1 MTKHLFSVSILGAG
15 IIGLTPVVEAQN
27 NSQPQRT
34 KAAPISAK
42 PAAPAPDPTKPLAEQ
57 IDMNKVSY
65 LIGRSYGDNLAT
77 QFVDV
82 NFDELVRGL
91 KSSIDGKDS
100 DFTEEQAQE
109 LMNAFRPIHSAR
121 VGRMRQLKAFNVD
134 EKGWGDLAAK
144 NLADGE
150 KFLAENAK
158 KDGVKTTASGLQY
171 EIMKAGSGEIPKP
184 TDTVNAI
191 YKGTL
196 IDGTPFDDSKGKPRP
211 FNVSRVVKGW
221 QEALQMMPVGSK
233 WRLTIPS
240 DLGYGASGNRPP
252 IGPNS
257 TLVFEM
263 ELASIKKPV
272 QAVTPPVGIDIP
284 PRGSKAG
291 TTKPR
296 KRITATT
303 PPVTVP
309 IPKKTDD
316 KKDDAE
322 FVAPK
327 DAPKAPAKTHQ
338 QLKGGL
344 GKTSGGEQFGLKW

>member
-1 MTKHLFSVSILGAG
+1 MTKHLFSISLLGAG
-15 IIGLTPVVEAQN
+15 IFGLTSAEAQN
-27 NSQPQRT
+27 NAPPART
-34 KAAPISAK
+34 KAAPISAE
-42 PAAPAPDPTKPLAEQ
+42 PASKAPDPTKPLAEQ
-57 IDMNKVSY
+57 IDMDKVSY
-65 LIGRSYGDNLAT
+65 LIGRSYGDNLSK

-91 KSSIDGKDS
+91 KSAIDGKES
-100 DFTEEQAQE
+100 EFTDEQAQE

-121 VGRMRQLKAFNVD
+121 VGRMRQLQAFNVD
-134 EKGWGDLAAK
+134 EKGWTDLAAK
-144 NLADGE
+144 NLAAGQE
-150 KFLAENAK
+150 YLAENAK

-171 EIMKAGSGEIPKP
+171 EIMKAGSGEIPKA

-196 IDGTPFDDSKGKPRP
+196 IDGTPFDDSKGQARP

-233 WRLTIPS
+233 WRLSVPS
-240 DLGYGASGNRPP
+240 ELGYGANGNRPP

-257 TLVFEM
+257 ALIFEM

-284 PRGSKAG
+284 PRGSNPA
-291 TTKPR
+291 KPR

-309 IPKKTDD
+309 IPKKTDGAD
-316 KKDDAE
+316 KPAE
-322 FVAPK
+322 APK
-327 DAPKAPAKTHQ
+327 PEPEKK
-338 QLKGGL
+338 
-344 GKTSGGEQFGLKW
+344 

>member
-1 MTKHLFSVSILGAG
+1 MTKHLFSVSLLGAG
-15 IIGLTPVVEAQN
+15 IIGFTPVVEAQN
-27 NSQPQRT
+27 NAQPQRT
-34 KAAPISAK
+34 KAAPISGN

-65 LIGRSYGDNLAT
+65 LIGRSYGDNLAK

-91 KSSIDGKDS
+91 KSAIDGKDS
-100 DFTEEQAQE
+100 DFTDEQAQE

-121 VGRMRQLKAFNVD
+121 VGRMRQLEAFKVD
-134 EKGWGDLAAK
+134 EKGWVDLAAK
-144 NLADGE
+144 NLADG
-150 KFLAENAK
+150 KNFLAENAK
-158 KDGVKTTASGLQY
+158 KNGVKTTSSGLQY
-171 EIMKAGSGEIPKP
+171 EIMKAGSGEIPKA

-284 PRGSKAG
+284 PRGSKPG
-291 TTKPR
+291 TAAKPR

-309 IPKKTDD
+309 IPKKTDQKKPAETPKPED
-316 KKDDAE
+316 K
-322 FVAPK
+322 
-327 DAPKAPAKTHQ
+327 
-338 QLKGGL
+338 
-344 GKTSGGEQFGLKW
+344 